1 MIYTIGFHSINGTL
15 IVLSAWLDKKDD
27 IYIPIKKAA

>member
-1 MIYTIGFHSINGTL
+1 MFKKMTIAILTL